1 MADPR
6 YEVIAVRDLR
16 EMEAREREPQR
27 ARMMAQG
34 ATLNLA
40 DEAEAALRSAVGGR
54 PQEEIEAEI
63 RQQIRNYQQTSP
75 IASKVYEFA
84 GAAIPAAV
92 ATMATRN
99 PAPAT
104 GVFTRFFP
112 NLAKVTGISG
122 AEGAVSTFGSM
133 EQPFAERIQEPGQ
146 IGLGG
151 VIGAGT
157 GGGLYAGGTGAVKGL
172 DATAEAL
179 RFMSGSRARNAVA
192 NEVQRIAAEAGIDV
206 AEAEARL
213 MRGEI
218 IAEDPNVALQ
228 LRGYM
233 GQGEPST
240 VIRGTMEGRP
250 ADTRR
255 TAFQTIR
262 SGIAAGLDRNIYRH
276 MRATDGLL
284 RQLENNEYKTAYQT
298 AGNAPQTV
306 IDQMYESI
314 ARFPGSGTKLKEAFK
329 SETGRDPFFV
339 VDDLGRISFRMQ
351 PTMRDAEQLRRIIAD
366 ESRLL
371 TRGGGADATIGIN
384 LGDAEKLLRSSID
397 DVAPEIGVARGNARL
412 VRLRNENYKAG
423 LKASSKNADEIEVEF
438 NDVLNTGDPG
448 LIQAYRLGYLQNLQA
463 KIQGGNKAS
472 IVARLTDPE
481 SKEGLIFRTIY
492 PQDLQPA
499 ALERLG
505 VARQAQ
511 QASATVLS
519 GSQTAPTQAAQ
530 ARQGMF
536 SESVR
541 TSGLAADALRG
552 DVNAAATIL
561 DRIVQQFAPGLSDQ
575 QKTAIARIL
584 LSQDRDVVRKALTDT
599 EYLTSLQSVIIP
611 LAQSPAMIA
620 AIAGTSLAPDIGQ

>member
-40 DEAEAALRSAVGGR
+40 DEAEAAVRSAVGGR

-75 IASKVYEFA
+75 VASKVYEFA

-92 ATMATRN
+92 ATMVTRN
-99 PAPAT
+99 PAPAA
-104 GVFTRFFP
+104 GVFTRFWP

-146 IGLGG
+146 IGVGG
-151 VIGAGT
+151 VISAGT

-284 RQLENNEYKTAYQT
+284 RQLENNEYKAAYQT

-314 ARFPGSGTKLKEAFK
+314 ARFPGGGTKLKEAFK

-423 LKASSKNADEIEVEF
+423 LKANSKNADEIEVEF
-438 NDVLNTGDPG
+438 NDVVNTGDPG

>member
-92 ATMATRN
+92 ATMVTRN
-99 PAPAT
+99 PAPAA
-104 GVFTRFFP
+104 GVFTRFWP

-151 VIGAGT
+151 VISAGT

-284 RQLENNEYKTAYQT
+284 RQLENNEYKAAYQT

-314 ARFPGSGTKLKEAFK
+314 ARFPGGGTKLKEAFK

-412 VRLRNENYKAG
+412 VRLRNENYKSG
-423 LKASSKNADEIEVEF
+423 LKANSKNADEIEVEF

-511 QASATVLS
+511 ESSAKVLS

>member
-40 DEAEAALRSAVGGR
+40 DEAEAAVRSAVGGR

-75 IASKVYEFA
+75 VASKVYEFA

-99 PAPAT
+99 PAPAA

-151 VIGAGT
+151 VISAGT

-206 AEAEARL
+206 AEAQARL

-284 RQLENNEYKTAYQT
+284 RQLENNEYKAAYQT

-314 ARFPGSGTKLKEAFK
+314 ARFPGSGTKLKEAFR

-339 VDDLGRISFRMQ
+339 VDDLGRISFKMQ
-351 PTMRDAEQLRRIIAD
+351 PTMRNAEQLRRIIAD

-412 VRLRNENYKAG
+412 VRLRNENYKSG

-438 NDVLNTGDPG
+438 NDVVNTGDPG